1 MDQGSGGGE
10 ASDEK
15 LAHFQSLTGMED
27 MAVCTRIL
35 ERHGWDLDSAV
46 TAAVSDDSHSHAREY
61 SRQNLQPQR
70 LSPRYSPSLPHRNSG
85 TAPPLGLA
93 QLATTSGDEDMLVDH
108 QPRPGPIPPSNDA
121 TATNSGNLV
130 WKIVTLPFSIVRGGL
145 FMVSGAMG
153 LGVWVA
159 GSLLSYSLGALGI
172 GNQQGGGGRLTE
184 ARDRFL
190 PVPTAGAVQAIQ
202 FIRSFEQEYGSVRPD
217 FQALSF
223 MEALRRSTEGFKF
236 LFVYL
241 HSPEH
246 VDTPAFCQAT
256 LCSEPVSQFLS
267 QNFVVWGADVRNTEG
282 FQMFNSLKASTFPFC
297 AVVMASSNQRIAL
310 LQQVE
315 GFKSPETLLSL
326 LQRVL
331 EEQGAALVAMRVE
344 DEERRRNR
352 QLREE
357 QDAAY
362 QAALLADQ
370 ERERKRVEEAE
381 RVAREAA
388 ESERQ
393 MREKE
398 LAAQR
403 AAQVAAEK
411 QAAMDKLRKEKALAL
426 GAEPER
432 GPQVT
437 QVLVRFPNGERKE
450 RRFSCTSAVQCVYDF
465 VDSLGSLG
473 DARYSLVSNFPRK
486 VYGADKL
493 HMSLADAGLH
503 PHASLFVQVDT
514 P

>member
-1 MDQGSGGGE
+1 
-10 ASDEK
+10 EK

-46 TAAVSDDSHSHAREY
+46 TAAVSDDSHSHARD
-61 SRQNLQPQR
+61 
-70 LSPRYSPSLPHRNSG
+70 G

-503 PHASLFVQVDT
+503 PHASLFVQVD
-514 P
+514 